1 MGGLFLKLGD
11 GALLVRI
18 HDAKAAGLLPGHLAH
33 GDGDVGV
40 FLNMVA
46 QHGVVIHF
54 IDMIAREDEHIIGV
68 KLLDKGQ
75 VLIDGVGRAAVPLA
89 RFAGV
94 VGGQHIH
101 AAVAYVQ
108 IPRRAR
114 ADIDGVYPRIDAVGK
129 RKIDDAILA
138 AKGHGGLGHMA
149 GQHAQAAA
157 LAARQ
162 QHGDALFFADHG
174 ICPSFP
180 KI

>member
-1 MGGLFLKLGD
+1 
-11 GALLVRI
+11 
-18 HDAKAAGLLPGHLAH
+18 
-33 GDGDVGV
+33 
-40 FLNMVA
+40 MV
-46 QHGVVIHF
+46 
-54 IDMIAREDEHIIGV
+54 AREDEHIIGV

-114 ADIDGVYPRIDAVGK
+114 ADIGVELQGLILRQHAHGVDAAVGAVGK

-162 QHGDALFFADHG
+162 QHGNALFFADHG